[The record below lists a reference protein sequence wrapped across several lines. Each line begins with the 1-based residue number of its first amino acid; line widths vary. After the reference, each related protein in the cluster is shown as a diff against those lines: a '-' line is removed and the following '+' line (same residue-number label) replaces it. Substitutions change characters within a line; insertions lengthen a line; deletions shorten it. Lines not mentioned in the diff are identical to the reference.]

1 MRDFIIKEIITENI
15 ESELRKIGFDS
26 CYVHKAADKYKYKT
40 IKIYDLNP
48 AQANILKQTAL
59 SIGADCGVHREV
71 ITGKI
76 EISDAILGGSF
87 SQLEKISSRLKEQ
100 PFSLKNLGEKIENL
114 VQAEQTRKTKL
125 AGILNLTPDSFSD
138 GGKYYG
144 GKYLGGKDDKP
155 DAAFNHFIEMIE
167 DGADLIDIGA
177 ESTRPGAEDVEPKIQ
192 IERLKPLL
200 DKIQKENITFPMSI
214 DTRSSEVARFA
225 LDYGI
230 EIINDVSGLEYDP
243 KMVDVAAEYG
253 AGIIIQH
260 SKGNPAVMQQNPVYD
275 DVIEEIY
282 SKLLKKVDF
291 AHSKGIK
298 NIIIDPGIGFGK
310 TKKDNF
316 EILDRIEEFYSLNC
330 PVMVG
335 VSRKSLLGVNGENN
349 ELKDSL
355 SAAISYPLIKS
366 GVDYLRVHNVKL
378 HKQLISL
385 AE

>member
-71 ITGKI
+71 ITGRI
-76 EISDAILGGSF
+76 EISDAILGGSLA
-87 SQLEKISSRLKEQ
+87 QLEKISSRLKEQ
-100 PFSLKNLGEKIENL
+100 PFSLKKLGEKIENL

-144 GKYLGGKDDKP
+144 GKYDKP

-177 ESTRPGAEDVEPKIQ
+177 ESTRPDAEDVEPKIQ

-200 DKIQKENITFPMSI
+200 DKLKKENITFPMSI

-243 KMVDVAAEYG
+243 KLVDVAAEYG

-260 SKGNPAVMQQNPVYD
+260 SKGNPAVMQQNPVYN

-282 SKLLKKVDF
+282 FKLLEKVDF

-335 VSRKSLLGVNGENN
+335 VSRKSLLGVNGDNN